1 MKKGGLLSFENNL
14 VLLQTISLLNVE
26 NNLVMLQTKAPVLSK
41 LVQEEDL
48 GSPHKQ
54 IDHHSGGSQGS
65 ETEGILL

>member
-1 MKKGGLLSFENNL
+1 MKITWFLFQTKRGLLSVENNL
-14 VLLQTISLLNVE
+14 VLLQT
-26 NNLVMLQTKAPVLSK
+26 KPPVLSK

-65 ETEGILL
+65 ETEGILV

>member
-1 MKKGGLLSFENNL
+1 MSLENNL
-14 VLLQTISLLNVE
+14 VLLQT
-26 NNLVMLQTKAPVLSK
+26 KPPVLSK

-65 ETEGILL
+65 ETEGILV